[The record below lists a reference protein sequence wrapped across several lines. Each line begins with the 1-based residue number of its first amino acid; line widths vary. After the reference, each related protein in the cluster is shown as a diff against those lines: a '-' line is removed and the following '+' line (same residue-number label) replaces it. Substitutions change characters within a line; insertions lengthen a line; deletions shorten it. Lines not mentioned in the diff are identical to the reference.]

1 MRERTEAAEMLAAK
15 LFEAEATINQAIT
28 KTAEL
33 IAAMP
38 EACVKAGLSASS
50 GQPAVSEAVAAVA
63 ALSEARQRIGDS
75 HSRLMALQR
84 KIGLGHL
91 AFGPGQEKPI
101 VGLTPVEAHRAA

>member
-50 GQPAVSEAVAAVA
+50 GQPAVAEAVGAVA
-63 ALSEARQRIGDS
+63 ALSEARQRLGES
-75 HSRLMALQR
+75 HSSLAALQR
-84 KIGLGHL
+84 KIGLGHV
-91 AFGPGQEKPI
+91 AFGPGQEKPLL
-101 VGLTPVEAHRAA
+101 GLRALDGDRAA